1 MNDKIPLLVICG
13 PTASGKTAVGAELA
27 RRLDGEVISADSMQ
41 IYKNMDIVTAV
52 PSMEERLGVPH
63 HLMNIL
69 DTDDAFSV
77 ADYVKLASEVIREV
91 HSRGKLPVVVGGTGL
106 YISSLADNIS
116 FEEAA
121 ADSTVRSRLEEEA
134 RLKGRAYMLE
144 KLRSVDPAAAERL
157 HENNVIRIIRALELF
172 ETTGRSF
179 DENMRISRERESPY
193 ELCMIGLNYE
203 NRQDLYDRID
213 RRVTL
218 MAENGM
224 VEEAE
229 RVYRSG
235 GMKTAAQAIGFKEL
249 IPYFEGREDKESCL
263 DKIRQSTRHYAKRQL
278 TWFRRDARICW
289 VNLTKNEQSDKIL
302 EKCLNIVAKSK
313 IMCYNNK

>member
-27 RRLDGEVISADSMQ
+27 KRLDGEVVSADSMQ

-77 ADYVKLASEVIREV
+77 ADYVKLASQTIREV
-91 HSRGKLPVVVGGTGL
+91 YSRGKLPIVVGGTGL
-106 YISSLADNIS
+106 YISSLVDNIS

-121 ADSTVRSRLEEEA
+121 SDSTVRSRLEAEA
-134 RLKGRAYMLE
+134 REKGGAYMLE
-144 KLRSVDPAAAERL
+144 RLRSVDPDAAARL
-157 HENNVIRIIRALELF
+157 HENNVIRIVRALELF

-179 DENMRISRERESPY
+179 DENMRISREKESPY

-213 RRVTL
+213 RRVTI

-235 GMKTAAQAIGFKEL
+235 EMRTAAQAIGFKEL
-249 IPYFEGREDKESCL
+249 IPYFEGQEDKESCL

>member
-1 MNDKIPLLVICG
+1 MIPLLVICG

-27 RRLDGEVISADSMQ
+27 VRLDGEIVSADSMQ

-69 DTDDAFSV
+69 DTDTAFSV
-77 ADYVKLASEVIREV
+77 ADYVKLASETVAEIY
-91 HSRGKLPVVVGGTGL
+91 SRGKLPIVVGGTGL
-106 YISSLADNIS
+106 YISSLVDNIS

-121 ADSTVRSRLEEEA
+121 SDKEIRQRLEGEA
-134 RLKGRAYMLE
+134 REKGGAYMLE
-144 KLRSVDPAAAERL
+144 RLRTVDPAAAERL
-157 HENNVIRIIRALELF
+157 HENNIIRIIRALELY

-179 DENMRISRERESPY
+179 DENMRLSREKQSPY
-193 ELCMIGLNYE
+193 ELCMIGLNFE

-213 RRVTL
+213 RRVTV

-229 RVYRSG
+229 RVWRSG
-235 GMKTAAQAIGFKEL
+235 EMKTAAQAIGFKEL
-249 IPYFEGREDKESCL
+249 IPYFEGEADREGCL
-263 DKIRQSTRHYAKRQL
+263 DRIRQVTRHYAKRQL

-289 VNLTKNEQSDKIL
+289 INQAKNEQSDKII